1 MFLRRWLKPLHF
13 LGWEFW
19 LPLPLLGIVFWSSG
33 NLLVDKVFSRPY
45 STVNTLETD
54 TRPEFHLSI
63 HLLMIRAE
71 IYRQRGISQVIVTTT
86 DSTTRN
92 FQVPVTDISLLEVAI
107 AQELNISTEH
117 VRKFVR
123 YQINE

>member
-1 MFLRRWLKPLHF
+1 MFLRRWLKPLNF

-33 NLLVDKVFSRPY
+33 NLVADKVFSRPY
-45 STVNTLETD
+45 NTVNKLQTD

-71 IYRQRGISQVIVTTT
+71 IDRQQGISQVIVKTT
-86 DSTTRN
+86 DSNTRN
-92 FQVPVTDISLLEVAI
+92 FQVPVTDISLLETAI
-107 AQELNISTEH
+107 AQELSMSVDH
-117 VRKFVR
+117 VRKIVR